1 MEPIE
6 TNEPLVPGENKGIIL
21 TEEAQYFLHQSGKW
35 ARFLGILGFIGTG
48 FLLLFG
54 LFFSAITSIMPSY
67 KAAAGMPGVLSGFMG
82 FFYIIIAVF
91 YFFVSR
97 YLYQF
102 GDRIKSGIEFS
113 NTEQVTDA
121 LGKLKS
127 FFKMVGIT
135 SIVMLSLYALIIV
148 GAIIAGIVGA
158 SMMNR

>member
-6 TNEPLVPGENKGIIL
+6 TNDPLIPAEPKGIIL
-21 TEEAQYFLHQSGKW
+21 TEEAQYFLHQSGRW

-54 LFFSAITSIMPSY
+54 LFFSAITSLIPSY
-67 KAAAGMPGVLSGFMG
+67 QAAAGMTGAFSGFMG

-113 NTEQVTDA
+113 NSGQVTDA

-135 SIVMLSLYALIIV
+135 SIVFIALYIVIII
-148 GAIIAGIVGA
+148 GAIIAAVAMRG
-158 SMMNR
+158 NLT

>member
-6 TNEPLVPGENKGIIL
+6 TIEPLIPAEPKGIIL
-21 TEEAQYFLHQSGKW
+21 TEEAQYFLHQSGRW

-54 LFFSAITSIMPSY
+54 LFFSAITSLIPSY
-67 KAAAGMPGVLSGFMG
+67 QSTAGMTGAFSGFMG

-113 NTEQVTDA
+113 NSGQVTDA

-135 SIVMLSLYALIIV
+135 SIVFIALYIVIII
-148 GAIIAGIVGA
+148 GAIIAAVAMRG
-158 SMMNR
+158 NLT